1 MIYVI
6 SLRQNIILMYCS
18 CESCHINN
26 TFYSLMQEAG
36 VDRFCHSRSEITIPA
51 GKTFINEGDEIKS
64 FKYLKEGLIKLHR
77 LDSNGKEQIIFF
89 GRPMDYISIQNTF
102 SEKTYNYSV
111 TAIENSTVCIFDINV
126 MKDLIRTN
134 GKFALKMVE
143 ISSMALNRIIDNSLE
158 LISKTMYG
166 KVASLL
172 LFFSEKVYVT
182 DNFDLP
188 VSRKEIAQYTGLSI
202 ETVIR
207 VISEFRRDGLIKV
220 YGKKI
225 EIVNKQGLLSVLEH
239 S

>member
-1 MIYVI
+1 
-6 SLRQNIILMYCS
+6 
-18 CESCHINN
+18 
-26 TFYSLMQEAG
+26 MQEAG

>member
-6 SLRQNIILMYCS
+6 SLGQNIILMYCS

-26 TFYSLMQEAG
+26 TFFTLIQEAG
-36 VDRFCHSRSEITIPA
+36 VDKFCHSRSEIKIPS
-51 GKTFINEGDEIKS
+51 GKTFINQGDEIKS

-77 LDSNGKEQIIFF
+77 LDINGKDQIIFF
-89 GRPMDYISIQNTF
+89 GRPLDYISIQNTF

-126 MKDLIRTN
+126 MKDLIQTN
-134 GKFALKMVE
+134 GKFAIKMLE

-172 LFFSEKVYVT
+172 LFFSEKVYLK
-182 DNFDLP
+182 DSFDLP

-207 VISEFRRDGLIKV
+207 VISEFRKDGIIKV
-220 YGKKI
+220 FGKRI
-225 EIVNKQGLLSVLEH
+225 EIVNKPGLISVNDH

>member
-1 MIYVI
+1 
-6 SLRQNIILMYCS
+6 
-18 CESCHINN
+18 
-26 TFYSLMQEAG
+26 
-36 VDRFCHSRSEITIPA
+36 
-51 GKTFINEGDEIKS
+51 
-64 FKYLKEGLIKLHR
+64 
-77 LDSNGKEQIIFF
+77 
-89 GRPMDYISIQNTF
+89 MDYISIQNTF